1 MEKGEILE
9 KAHHPSVDVAG
20 QKNNLHLYV
29 LSDIATSFM
38 VLVGI
43 FFPSVTGENS
53 GTKGTRGHPG
63 PLRFLLS
70 LDLTSKCIFR
80 YHGWFK
86 QIRGPQRCTE
96 IYSCWDNSCH
106 CHHIASLYPF
116 KMSRVLAR
124 CDSDE

>member
-43 FFPSVTGENS
+43 FFPSVTGEN
-53 GTKGTRGHPG
+53 TGTRGH
-63 PLRFLLS
+63 L
-70 LDLTSKCIFR
+70 
-80 YHGWFK
+80 
-86 QIRGPQRCTE
+86 
-96 IYSCWDNSCH
+96 
-106 CHHIASLYPF
+106 ASLELSSLP
-116 KMSRVLAR
+116 
-124 CDSDE
+124 

>member
-43 FFPSVTGENS
+43 FFPSVTGENI
-53 GTKGTRGHPG
+53 GEGHRE
-63 PLRFLLS
+63 LLSFLLS
-70 LDLTSKCIFR
+70 CDLTSKMYFQVSWLVQTDQGTSKTPR
-80 YHGWFK
+80 NPF
-86 QIRGPQRCTE
+86 PLE
-96 IYSCWDNSCH
+96 PSLLLSP
-106 CHHIASLYPF
+106 HH
-116 KMSRVLAR
+116 
-124 CDSDE
+124 

>member
-43 FFPSVTGENS
+43 FFPSVTGENA
-53 GTKGTRGHPG
+53 GMRGHH
-63 PLRFLLS
+63 RAVSFLLS
-70 LDLTSKCIFR
+70 HDLMFKMYFQVSWLVQTGQGTSKMHRNPFPLEQ
-80 YHGWFK
+80 FLLLS
-86 QIRGPQRCTE
+86 P
-96 IYSCWDNSCH
+96 
-106 CHHIASLYPF
+106 HH
-116 KMSRVLAR
+116 
-124 CDSDE
+124 